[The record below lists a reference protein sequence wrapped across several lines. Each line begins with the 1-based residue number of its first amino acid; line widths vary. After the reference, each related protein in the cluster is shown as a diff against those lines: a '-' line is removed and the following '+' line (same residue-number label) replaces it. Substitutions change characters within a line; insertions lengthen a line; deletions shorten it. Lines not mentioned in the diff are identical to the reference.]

1 MDILQPDLKLFK
13 KKYDQQKPQLLYTA
27 LSADLYT
34 PVSILLKFEKEKYI
48 FLFESVEKGSQKGR
62 YSVIGIK
69 PDLIWEC
76 KNSISTVKEL
86 VNKKFVEKKESKI
99 SPIDS
104 LKNLF
109 KKNKFKIP
117 NYLPPMSSGL
127 FGYLGYEMISHFED
141 VKFNNKDILNLPDSV
156 FIRPSLMLIFDNV
169 KDNLFIV
176 NTVWPYRQK
185 TSKTAFLDAKNLINK
200 TLVKLRSSN
209 KKNLIQAK
217 SNYVKKK
224 SLKQGVVSSLNYSQF
239 KKKVEKAKKYI
250 FSGEVF
256 QVVLS
261 RYFKKKITSSPISVY
276 RALRYLNPS
285 PYLFFINFRNFCIVG
300 SSPEILVKLK
310 DNIVTIR
317 PIAGTRKR
325 GKNKIEDIKLE
336 NELLAD
342 KKEISEHL
350 MLLDLGRNDTSKV
363 CKPGT
368 VKVTKQM
375 YVEYFSHV
383 MHIISNIN
391 GTIDPKFDNVDAFFS
406 GFPAGT
412 VSGAPKIRAIE
423 IIEELETT
431 KRNIYSGGIGYLS
444 ADGNLDSCIALRTAV
459 IKDKIIYVQS
469 GAGIVADSNPKSE
482 FLETENKALAL
493 LEATLYSTFFDG
505 N

>member
-217 SNYVKKK
+217 SNYLKKK
-224 SLKQGVVSSLNYSQF
+224 SYKKGVVSSLNY
-239 KKKVEKAKKYI
+239 
-250 FSGEVF
+250 
-256 QVVLS
+256 
-261 RYFKKKITSSPISVY
+261 
-276 RALRYLNPS
+276 
-285 PYLFFINFRNFCIVG
+285 
-300 SSPEILVKLK
+300 
-310 DNIVTIR
+310 
-317 PIAGTRKR
+317 
-325 GKNKIEDIKLE
+325 
-336 NELLAD
+336 
-342 KKEISEHL
+342 
-350 MLLDLGRNDTSKV
+350 
-363 CKPGT
+363 
-368 VKVTKQM
+368 
-375 YVEYFSHV
+375 
-383 MHIISNIN
+383 
-391 GTIDPKFDNVDAFFS
+391 
-406 GFPAGT
+406 
-412 VSGAPKIRAIE
+412 
-423 IIEELETT
+423 
-431 KRNIYSGGIGYLS
+431 
-444 ADGNLDSCIALRTAV
+444 
-459 IKDKIIYVQS
+459 
-469 GAGIVADSNPKSE
+469 
-482 FLETENKALAL
+482 
-493 LEATLYSTFFDG
+493 
-505 N
+505 